1 MLCYNTRLGCFT
13 RDYQELLYSIRDV
26 CYFLGQSF
34 DRFPSYCFFPTK
46 FYRDFEQAYG
56 IVRKAVCIGPPVI
69 FLFIHAWRNDFKKI
83 DNPLLKCWFF
93 SPQLDFG
100 NHERVYTDDQL
111 QACFVCYRLH
121 VHGTIVIGSQN
132 VTWRRWERLKGYVY
146 CRGGHCKGSVKY
158 RKI

>member
-1 MLCYNTRLGCFT
+1 MKNAYCKQTSFVNKYVTDSGMLCYNTRLGCFT

-56 IVRKAVCIGPPVI
+56 IVRKAVCIGPPVV

-93 SPQLDFG
+93 FPTARLRKSWTS
-100 NHERVYTDDQL
+100 VYRRSTTSLLCLL
-111 QACFVCYRLH
+111 QTSRSWNNCYWIPECH
-121 VHGTIVIGSQN
+121 VTSL
-132 VTWRRWERLKGYVY
+132 RAP
-146 CRGGHCKGSVKY
+146 
-158 RKI
+158 